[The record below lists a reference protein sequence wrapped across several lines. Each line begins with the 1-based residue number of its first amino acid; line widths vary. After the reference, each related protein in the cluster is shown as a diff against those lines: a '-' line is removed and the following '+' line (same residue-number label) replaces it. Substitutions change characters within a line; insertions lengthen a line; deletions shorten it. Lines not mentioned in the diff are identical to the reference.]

1 MIETTSFV
9 ERNTPISR
17 RFNFMEFHHL
27 PELLV
32 IKYVLGSGKYAEGE
46 AVQDEAKR
54 DFVYNWCDSLGCC

>member
-1 MIETTSFV
+1 
-9 ERNTPISR
+9 
-17 RFNFMEFHHL
+17 MEFHHL